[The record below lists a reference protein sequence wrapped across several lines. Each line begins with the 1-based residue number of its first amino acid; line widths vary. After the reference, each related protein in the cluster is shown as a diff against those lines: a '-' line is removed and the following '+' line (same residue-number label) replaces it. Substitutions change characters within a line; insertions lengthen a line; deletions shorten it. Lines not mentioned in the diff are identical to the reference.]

1 MGRPR
6 EFDIDRAVDTAMGLF
21 WRQGYAKTSLT
32 DLTHALKITP
42 PSFYFAFGSKEK
54 LFKKALD
61 RYMDTQFAYF
71 DQALCQPTSRGVA
84 TFLLKSFAEAYTDPA
99 HPGCLC
105 VNSSSPCSASDDPI
119 RKEIGKWRSSVHG
132 KLSKRFKLAKAQ
144 KDLPADA
151 DPDDLADYLLIVGTG
166 MALAAQSGA
175 SRKDLLCTVTTALNA
190 WPT

>member
-6 EFDIDRAVDTAMGLF
+6 EFDIDQAVDTAVGLF
-21 WRQGYAKTSLT
+21 WRKGYEKTSLS

-61 RYMDTQFAYF
+61 RYMNTQLAYF

-84 TFLLKSFAEAYTDPA
+84 TLLLKGFAEGYTNPA
-99 HPGCLC
+99 HLGCLC
-105 VNSSSPCSASDDPI
+105 VNSSSPCSTSDDPI
-119 RKEIGKWRSSVHG
+119 REEIAKWRSSVHD

-144 KDLPADA
+144 KDLPVDA
-151 DPDDLADYLLIVGTG
+151 SPDDLTDYLLIVATG

-175 SRKDLLCTVTTALNA
+175 SRKDLLRTVATALKA
-190 WPT
+190 WPN